1 MNIETNFTS
10 GEICFSSSTDCSL
23 ASLTQ
28 YSVVITDLSGSTIL
42 ERDEVLESTCLKIV
56 DQLRLLPQCG
66 PFMIST
72 RPFNDFIVYNSDLRQ
87 EISSG
92 YSYSMA

>member
-56 DQLRLLPQCG
+56 PQCG